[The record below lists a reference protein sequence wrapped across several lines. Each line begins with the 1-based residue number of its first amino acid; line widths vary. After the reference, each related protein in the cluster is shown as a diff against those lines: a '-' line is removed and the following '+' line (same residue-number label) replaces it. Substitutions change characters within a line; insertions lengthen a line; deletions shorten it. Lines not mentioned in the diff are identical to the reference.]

1 MVNYNNGKIYKIEP
15 LNGEEGDIYV
25 GSTTKEYL
33 SQRMDAHRTNYKC
46 FLNGK
51 RSKTTSF
58 ILFNKYGVSNCN
70 IILLELGNV
79 NSKDELLIRESHYI
93 KSLKCV
99 NKQIPLR
106 TSKEYDE
113 FYKDEIRER
122 KQQYYK
128 DNIDKI
134 KEYYTD
140 NLDKIRE
147 RRHKYAKNNKDKINE
162 KCKEYYKQNKDK
174 IKETK
179 KEYYQQNKDKLKEYG
194 EEYYQQNKDK
204 LKEYREAKKKEQ
216 QL

>member
-1 MVNYNNGKIYKIEP
+1 MPDYKNGKIYKLTTPHNPE
-15 LNGEEGDIYV
+15 LVYY
-25 GSTTKEYL
+25 GSTVLPLYRRKSQHKE
-33 SQRMDAHRTNYKC
+33 HRNNHKIC
-46 FLNGK
+46 
-51 RSKTTSF
+51 SKKIF
-58 ILFNKYGVSNCN
+58 
-70 IILLELGNV
+70 ELGVDDVVITLVEACPCDN
-79 NSKDELLIRESHYI
+79 KEELIKRERFYI
-93 KSLKCV
+93 ENNPCV

-204 LKEYREAKKKEQ
+204 LKEYREAKKKQ